1 MAPYASLCS
10 EIPVLLA
17 PMSGVTDQPFRKQVL
32 KFGARVVITEM
43 VAGEDLTRGHREAE
57 TRLLK
62 PEGHDGSHVVQLVGR
77 EEEPLRQAACIAAQS
92 GADVIDI
99 NMGCPSRRVTGG
111 LSGSALMRDLDRAE
125 RLISA
130 VLDGAGDV
138 PVTLKMRLG
147 WDRESI
153 CAPSLSQKA
162 EALGVQLVTVHG
174 RTRQDFYDGHA
185 DWRQIAD
192 VKSAVSIPVIA
203 NGDIVDATSARRAMN
218 ESMADGVMIGRA
230 ATGRAWL
237 IAKTEAELNGRIFE
251 MPTFEEEVQS
261 LLEQT
266 RDSIAVYGE
275 RNGMRVIRKHLS
287 AAYDDWLV
295 RGKVSDSYRTDK
307 ASLCQCTT
315 LGELETNL
323 NRLVGISLEMA
334 A

>member
-62 PEGHDGSHVVQLVGR
+62 PEGQAGSHVVQLVGR
-77 EEEPLRQAACIAAQS
+77 EEEPLRQAAYIAAQS

-130 VLDGAGDV
+130 VLDGAGAV

-162 EALGVQLVTVHG
+162 ESLGVQLVTVHG
-174 RTRQDFYDGHA
+174 RTRQDFYEGHA
-185 DWRQIAD
+185 DWHRIAD

-203 NGDIVDATSARRAMN
+203 NGDISDADSARRALRA
-218 ESMADGVMIGRA
+218 SSADGVMIGRA

-237 IAKTEAELNGRIFE
+237 IAKTEAELNGQTFNE
-251 MPTFEEEVQS
+251 PTLEEEVQS
-261 LLEQT
+261 LHEQA
-266 RDSIAVYGE
+266 RDSVAVYGE

-287 AAYDDWLV
+287 AAYDAWIVRKKLV
-295 RGKVSDSYRTDK
+295 DPSHTDK
-307 ASLCQCTT
+307 ASLCQCSS
-315 LGELETNL
+315 LGDLETNL
-323 NRLVGISLEMA
+323 NRLMGNSLEMA